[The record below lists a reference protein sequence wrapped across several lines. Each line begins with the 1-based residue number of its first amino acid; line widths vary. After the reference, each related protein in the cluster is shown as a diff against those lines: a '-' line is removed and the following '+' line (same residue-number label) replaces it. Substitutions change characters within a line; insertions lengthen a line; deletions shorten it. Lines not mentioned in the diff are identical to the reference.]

1 MKILMLN
8 YEFPPLGGGAGNATY
23 YLLKEFSRC
32 PDLEI
37 DLVTSSA
44 DAFRIERFSGN
55 IKVHFLDINKNG
67 RDLHYQANRD
77 LFVYAWKAYRYAR
90 KLLKPEKYHLCHAFF
105 GIPCGYLAMKLGLPY
120 IVSLRGS
127 DVPFYNRRFYWL
139 DKLVFKRL
147 SKRIWRKAQKVVAN
161 SEGLTEL
168 ALAACPGQEI
178 SVICNGVD
186 LEDFCPCNTNSK
198 RASGKVKLISVGRLI
213 ERKGYRY
220 LIEALKNINNVELI
234 LIGEGNLKGELEE
247 LAREHQVQVKFLGN
261 VSHDRIPEHLRMAD
275 LLVLPS
281 LNEGMS
287 NALLEAMACG
297 LPVIATDTGGS
308 RELIKGNGF
317 IIKKGD
323 IPDLTKAIE
332 KFIKN
337 PELLGAMGKISRQLA
352 ETMSWEEVAAAYRS
366 IYHQLA
372 KSR

>member
-1 MKILMLN
+1 
-8 YEFPPLGGGAGNATY
+8 
-23 YLLKEFSRC
+23 
-32 PDLEI
+32 
-37 DLVTSSA
+37 
-44 DAFRIERFSGN
+44 
-55 IKVHFLDINKNG
+55 
-67 RDLHYQANRD
+67 
-77 LFVYAWKAYRYAR
+77 
-90 KLLKPEKYHLCHAFF
+90 
-105 GIPCGYLAMKLGLPY
+105 MKLGLPY

-178 SVICNGVD
+178 SVIGNRVD
-186 LEDFCPCNTNSK
+186 IEDFCHCNANSK

-275 LLVLPS
+275 LFVLPS

-297 LPVIATDTGGS
+297 LPVIATDTGGC

-317 IIKKGD
+317 IVKKGD
-323 IPDLTKAIE
+323 VPGLKRAIE
-332 KFIKN
+332 KLFDS
-337 PELLGAMGKISRQLA
+337 PELI
-352 ETMSWEEVAAAYRS
+352 ETMSKTSRELAERMSWGNVAVAY
-366 IYHQLA
+366 YKVYA
-372 KSR
+372 P